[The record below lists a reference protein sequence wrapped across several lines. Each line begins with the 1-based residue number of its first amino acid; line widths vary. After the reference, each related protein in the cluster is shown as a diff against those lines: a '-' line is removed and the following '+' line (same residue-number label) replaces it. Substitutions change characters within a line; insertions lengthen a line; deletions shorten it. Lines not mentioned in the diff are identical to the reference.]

1 MAWASSEG
9 RRGNAGV
16 IRDTGEYTVG
26 ILIDLFFTFFKI
38 GLFTFGGGYAM
49 ISLIEDACVSKKSWI
64 THEEMMDVVVVA
76 EATPGPIAINCAT
89 FVGFRQ
95 AGLVGAVTA
104 TLGIVVPSF
113 SIILLIAA
121 YFDKFLD
128 IALVAYAFRGIKI
141 GVGFLIFRAALK
153 MIRKMEKN
161 ALSRGIMISSCG
173 LMLLIDFFAWDLSSI
188 SLLLA
193 AAVVGL
199 AAFGIKGLLSRKGGA
214 AK

>member
-1 MAWASSEG
+1 MRESLEAFILGIQESK
-9 RRGNAGV
+9 
-16 IRDTGEYTVG
+16 VG

-49 ISLIEDACVSKKSWI
+49 ISLIEDTCVAKKGWI

-95 AGLVGAVTA
+95 AGLLGAVTA

-121 YFDKFLD
+121 YFDSFLD
-128 IALVAYAFRGIKI
+128 IPLVAYAFKGIKI
-141 GVGFLIFRAALK
+141 GVGLLIFRAALK
-153 MIRKMEKN
+153 MIRKMEKGL
-161 ALSRGIMISSCG
+161 LSRGIMVASCG
-173 LMLLIDFFAWDLSSI
+173 AMLLIDIFAWDLSSI

-193 AAVVGL
+193 AAVAGL
-199 AAFGIKGLLSRKGGA
+199 AAFGIKGLVSRKGGA